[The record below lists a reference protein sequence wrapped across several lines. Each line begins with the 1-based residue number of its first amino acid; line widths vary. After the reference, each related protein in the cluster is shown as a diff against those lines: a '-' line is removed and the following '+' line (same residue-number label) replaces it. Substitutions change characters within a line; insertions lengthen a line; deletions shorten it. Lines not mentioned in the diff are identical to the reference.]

1 MEKPTLDLVNEHSG
15 IMLMLQ
21 IMNRVSRRL
30 LAGEN
35 VDKDDLEKI
44 VEFLRN
50 FADKCHHGK
59 EEGILFPE
67 LINDESSTALTT
79 QLLGEHK
86 SGRDLI
92 KGMVES
98 LPAYA
103 PGNSDAI
110 HIGVNANEYISLLT
124 QHIEK
129 ENVTLFPLADQTL
142 TESKQKEILERFEA
156 LERDVIGAGK
166 HEEYHGWLKE
176 LKGKYLE
183 AADHF
188 HHH

>member
-21 IMNRVSRRL
+21 IMNRVSQRL
-30 LAGEN
+30 LAREN

-67 LINDESSTALTT
+67 IVRHSTQGFLVNE
-79 QLLGEHK
+79 LLGEHK

-92 KGMVES
+92 KGMVQSLES
-98 LPAYA
+98 YE
-103 PGNSDAI
+103 PGNSDAF
-110 HIGVNANEYISLLT
+110 HIAVNAHEYVTLLKE
-124 QHIEK
+124 HIEK
-129 ENVTLFPLADQTL
+129 ENAVLFPQADKDLPLELQ
-142 TESKQKEILERFEA
+142 QEIVERFEN

-176 LKGKYLE
+176 LEGKYLE
-183 AADHF
+183 AADHC